1 MTGDSP
7 DDWQLPTLAFLKE
20 EPLMFGIPRK
30 QAAVVAVAGF
40 FVFMLVSKTVGIIVA
55 VPTTMITVGLLL
67 AVARWQ
73 YARDPHWW
81 AHATH
86 HHWPLVR
93 YTGD

>member
-1 MTGDSP
+1 MT
-7 DDWQLPTLAFLKE
+7 DDYPNNWQIPTLAFLKE
-20 EPLMFGIPRK
+20 EPLMFGIPVSKRRSWLSP
-30 QAAVVAVAGF
+30 VSSS
-40 FVFMLVSKTVGIIVA
+40 FMTVSKTVGIVVA
-55 VPTTMITVGLLL
+55 VPTTMIAIGLLL

-93 YTGD
+93 YTGK